1 MYITQKIADET
12 LLKVKSEIEQL
23 SIQVGKIKPSV
34 KLTSNKTLLGTC
46 NKIKDG
52 NYDFEIRITKY
63 IANEQA
69 LKNTIAHEVL
79 HTVEGCFNHGK
90 KWKAMAEKVN
100 SKYGY
105 NITRLGDISET
116 TGTPKY
122 LVVCKNCGMKYRY
135 FKKGKVIK
143 LLESKSRDKVR
154 CGKCKGELKI
164 TYLTDI

>member
-23 SIQVGKIKPSV
+23 GIQVGKIKPSV
-34 KLTSNKTLLGTC
+34 KLTSNKTTLGTC
-46 NKIKDG
+46 NKLNNSDF
-52 NYDFEIRITKY
+52 DFEIRITKY

-69 LKNTIAHEVL
+69 LKNTIAHEIL
-79 HTVEGCFNHGK
+79 HSVKGCFNHQK

-105 NITRLGDISET
+105 NITRLGDISEANVK
-116 TGTPKY
+116 PKY
-122 LVVCKNCGMKYRY
+122 IVVCKNCGLEYKY

-143 LLESKSRDKVR
+143 YLEANSKNIK
-154 CGKCKGELKI
+154 CGKCRGELELI
-164 TYLTDI
+164 RT